1 MQLCPAIVKM
11 KKRKFSRGADYICWY
26 KGVSRDDKS
35 RDNWS
40 GVYIYEIIIEKNIVM
55 TSHSKERKNGGH
67 LNEQV
72 SNFKQ
77 KKKRGRDIYCYYIII
92 IMLPLSRVFAI
103 HLKVMKRALK
113 LRGLKNFKKGL
124 SVINRANICFRR
136 ISVCQLKSE

>member
-11 KKRKFSRGADYICWY
+11 KKRIFSRAADYICWY

-77 KKKRGRDIYCYYIII
+77 KKRKGYLLLLHHHHHASPKPGVRD
-92 IMLPLSRVFAI
+92 PFESDEEGAQTEGSQKF
-103 HLKVMKRALK
+103 
-113 LRGLKNFKKGL
+113 L